1 MLGVFAYLAFSS
13 KRQTPSRS
21 SYKERKTTMH
31 FRTQIKNAT
40 IVNEGERFIGTLV
53 IDDDRI
59 DEIIKGAD
67 AEPLIP
73 VDKTIDGTGC
83 FILPGLIDTHVH
95 FRDPGLTHKGD
106 FCSESR
112 AAAAGGVTTVFDMP
126 NCIPQTT
133 TLEAFQEKFKIAA
146 SKSVVNYGFF
156 FGATA
161 GNAYEL
167 GKLNPRKV
175 AGIKLFMGSSTGNML
190 VSDERSLQA
199 IFENAKLPIVAHCED
214 SAIINANMAK
224 AKELYGEDPCVCHHP
239 EIRSEEACY
248 QSTSLAVKLARE
260 AGARLHVAHISTA
273 RELELF
279 DANDQ
284 QITAEVCVGHLI
296 FCDEDYKRLGTR
308 IKVNPAIKTAH
319 DRDSLR
325 QALTNGKVLTI
336 GTDHAPHA
344 LKEKVGGCAKA
355 ASGMPIIQFSLVSML
370 ELVDKGVL
378 TIEQLVQLMCHNP
391 ATMLQIEGRGYLRE
405 GYKADVVVVRP
416 HKPWLLTPN
425 RIQSQC
431 NWSPLE
437 GHVFHW
443 SVERTICNGFSIFNR
458 GHITDEKFRG
468 QAVCYDR

>member
-1 MLGVFAYLAFSS
+1 
-13 KRQTPSRS
+13 
-21 SYKERKTTMH
+21 MH
-31 FRTQIKNAT
+31 FRTQIKNAI
-40 IVNEGERFIGTLV
+40 IVNEGRRFLGTLV

-59 DEIIKGAD
+59 DEIIEGAD
-67 AEPLIP
+67 SEPIIP

-83 FILPGLIDTHVH
+83 YVLPGIIDDHVH

-126 NCIPQTT
+126 NCVPQTT
-133 TLEAFQEKFKIAA
+133 TEEAFQEKMQIAA
-146 SKSVVNYGFF
+146 SKSVVNYGLF

-190 VSDERSLQA
+190 VDNERSLKA
-199 IFENAKLPIVAHCED
+199 IFESAQLPVMTHCED
-214 SAIINANMAK
+214 TSIINANMAK
-224 AKELYGEDPCVCHHP
+224 AKALYGDDPDICHHP

-248 QSTSLAVKLARE
+248 QSTALAIRLARK
-260 AGARLHVAHISTA
+260 ANARLHVAHISTA

-279 DANDQ
+279 NDNDNS
-284 QITAEVCVGHLI
+284 ITAEVCVGHLM
-296 FCDEDYKRLGTR
+296 FCDEDYKKLASR
-308 IKVNPAIKTAH
+308 IKVNPAIKTKA
-319 DRDSLR
+319 DRDALR
-325 QALTNGKVLTI
+325 KALSSGKVYTI
-336 GTDHAPHA
+336 GTDHAPHTIS
-344 LKEKVGGCAKA
+344 EKVGGCAKA

-378 TIEQLVQLMCHNP
+378 SLEQLVCLMCHNP
-391 ATMLQIEGRGYLRE
+391 ANLLQIEGRGYIRE
-405 GYKADVVVVRP
+405 GYKADIVMVRP
-416 HKPWLLTPN
+416 NTPWLLTPN
-425 RIQSQC
+425 RIQSKC

-443 SVERTICNGFSIFNR
+443 RVERTICNGFSIFNR

-468 QAVCYDR
+468 QAVCYNR

>member
-1 MLGVFAYLAFSS
+1 MAG
-13 KRQTPSRS
+13 
-21 SYKERKTTMH
+21 
-31 FRTQIKNAT
+31 I
-40 IVNEGERFIGTLV
+40 
-53 IDDDRI
+53 IDD
-59 DEIIKGAD
+59 
-67 AEPLIP
+67 
-73 VDKTIDGTGC
+73 
-83 FILPGLIDTHVH
+83 HVH

-133 TLEAFQEKFKIAA
+133 TEEAFQEKMQIAA
-146 SKSVVNYGFF
+146 SKSVVNYGLF

-190 VSDERSLQA
+190 VDNERSLEA
-199 IFENAKLPIVAHCED
+199 IFESAQLPVMTHCED
-214 SAIINANMAK
+214 TAIINANMAK
-224 AKELYGEDPCVCHHP
+224 AKALYGDDPEVCHHA

-248 QSTSLAVKLARE
+248 QSTALAVRLAQKFN
-260 AGARLHVAHISTA
+260 ARLHVAHISTA

-279 DANDQ
+279 NENDNR
-284 QITAEVCVGHLI
+284 ITAEACVGHLI
-296 FCDEDYKRLGTR
+296 FCDEDYHKLASR
-308 IKVNPAIKTAH
+308 IKVNPAIKTKA
-319 DRDSLR
+319 DRDALR
-325 QALTNGKVLTI
+325 KALSSGKIYTI
-336 GTDHAPHA
+336 GTDHAPHTIND
-344 LKEKVGGCAKA
+344 KIGGCAKA

-378 TIEQLVQLMCHNP
+378 NLEQLVCLMCHNP
-391 ATMLQIEGRGYLRE
+391 AELLQIEGRGYIRE
-405 GYKADVVVVRP
+405 GYKADVVIVRP
-416 HKPWLLTPN
+416 NAPWLLTPN
-425 RIQSQC
+425 RIQSKC

-443 SVERTICNGFSIFNR
+443 RVERTICNGFSIYNR

-468 QAVCYDR
+468 QAVCYNR

>member
-1 MLGVFAYLAFSS
+1 
-13 KRQTPSRS
+13 
-21 SYKERKTTMH
+21 MH
-31 FRTQIKNAT
+31 FRTQIKNAI
-40 IVNEGERFIGTLV
+40 IVNEGRRFLGTLV

-59 DEIIKGAD
+59 DEIIEGAD
-67 AEPLIP
+67 SEPIIP

-83 FILPGLIDTHVH
+83 YVLPGIIDDHVH

-126 NCIPQTT
+126 NCVPQTT
-133 TLEAFQEKFKIAA
+133 TEEAFQEKMQIAA
-146 SKSVVNYGFF
+146 SKSVVNYGLF

-190 VSDERSLQA
+190 VDNERSLKA
-199 IFENAKLPIVAHCED
+199 IFESAQLPVMTHCED
-214 SAIINANMAK
+214 TSIINANMAK
-224 AKELYGEDPCVCHHP
+224 AKALYGDDPDICHHP

-248 QSTSLAVKLARE
+248 QSTALAIRLARK
-260 AGARLHVAHISTA
+260 ANARLHVAHISTA

-279 DANDQ
+279 NDNDNT
-284 QITAEVCVGHLI
+284 ITAEVCVGHLM
-296 FCDEDYKRLGTR
+296 FCDEDYKKLASR
-308 IKVNPAIKTAH
+308 IKVNPAIKTKA
-319 DRDSLR
+319 DRDALR
-325 QALTNGKVLTI
+325 KALSSGKVYTI
-336 GTDHAPHA
+336 GTDHAPHTIS
-344 LKEKVGGCAKA
+344 EKVGGCAKA

-378 TIEQLVQLMCHNP
+378 SLEQLVCLMCHNP
-391 ATMLQIEGRGYLRE
+391 ANLLQIEGRGYIRE
-405 GYKADVVVVRP
+405 GYKADIVMVRP
-416 HKPWLLTPN
+416 NTPWLLTPN
-425 RIQSQC
+425 RIQSKC

-443 SVERTICNGFSIFNR
+443 RVERTICNGFSIFNR

-468 QAVCYDR
+468 QAVCYNR

>member
-1 MLGVFAYLAFSS
+1 
-13 KRQTPSRS
+13 
-21 SYKERKTTMH
+21 MH
-31 FRTQIKNAT
+31 FRTQIKNAI
-40 IVNEGERFIGTLV
+40 IVNEGRRFLGTLV

-59 DEIIKGAD
+59 DEIIEGAD
-67 AEPLIP
+67 SEPIIP
-73 VDKTIDGTGC
+73 VDKAIDGTGC
-83 FILPGLIDTHVH
+83 YVLPGIIDDHVH

-126 NCIPQTT
+126 NCVPQTT
-133 TLEAFQEKFKIAA
+133 TEEAFQEKMQIAA
-146 SKSVVNYGFF
+146 SKSVVNYGLF

-190 VSDERSLQA
+190 VDNERSLKA
-199 IFENAKLPIVAHCED
+199 IFESAQLPVMTHCED
-214 SAIINANMAK
+214 TSIINANMAK
-224 AKELYGEDPCVCHHP
+224 AKALYGDDPDICHHP

-248 QSTSLAVKLARE
+248 QSTALAIRLARK
-260 AGARLHVAHISTA
+260 ANARLHVAHISTA

-279 DANDQ
+279 NDNDNS
-284 QITAEVCVGHLI
+284 ITAEVCVGHLM
-296 FCDEDYKRLGTR
+296 FCDEDYKKLASR
-308 IKVNPAIKTAH
+308 IKVNPAIKTKA
-319 DRDSLR
+319 DRDALR
-325 QALTNGKVLTI
+325 KALSSGKIYTI
-336 GTDHAPHA
+336 GTDHAPHTIS
-344 LKEKVGGCAKA
+344 EKVGGCAKA

-378 TIEQLVQLMCHNP
+378 SLEQLVCLMCHNP
-391 ATMLQIEGRGYLRE
+391 ANLLQIEGRGYIRE
-405 GYKADVVVVRP
+405 GYKADIVMVRP
-416 HKPWLLTPN
+416 NTPWLLTPN
-425 RIQSQC
+425 RIQSKC

-443 SVERTICNGFSIFNR
+443 RVERTICNGFSIFNR

-468 QAVCYDR
+468 QAVCYNR